1 MQYDYA
7 VEKMPGFRGGPG
19 SIIDRNEKH
28 KRIWQ
33 VTMIERDEM
42 GQYVKTLHVRQAH
55 LTYDEAGSVWNQ
67 LRQELNKATF
77 EKDKKGA

>member
-19 SIIDRNEKH
+19 SIIDRNEKN

-33 VTMIERDEM
+33 VIMIERDDM
-42 GQYVKTLHVRQAH
+42 GQYVKTLDIRRANM
-55 LTYDEAGSVWNQ
+55 TYDEATSAWNQ
-67 LRQELNKATF
+67 LRQELIKARPP
-77 EKDKKGA
+77 KDSKGV